1 MTIVPAGHSE
11 CGPRLLPVTASEKQA
26 DIRRKHIRA
35 KVLLSAAA
43 LLFATLTLAQSQ
55 ATPKI
60 TKVDPAS
67 GKVGDTVTISGEL
80 LGKDSVAAI
89 FLSDDKSDFKA
100 IVVSQAADKIVMKVP
115 QVKPGGFNVS
125 IQVGS
130 GILIEPVRFTVEQ

>member
-1 MTIVPAGHSE
+1 M
-11 CGPRLLPVTASEKQA
+11 
-26 DIRRKHIRA
+26 
-35 KVLLSAAA
+35 
-43 LLFATLTLAQSQ
+43 
-55 ATPKI
+55 
-60 TKVDPAS
+60 
-67 GKVGDTVTISGEL
+67 TISGEL